1 MRRKTK
7 RQTKIQKNEVTKIR
21 VFMKGVTK
29 ATPKMINKAQQAAM
43 HYMNVR
49 NAILEEVQKERTGL
63 KTIPLTDDQK
73 RRLAQ
78 AGAKVDELAGAKV
91 DELTL
96 GKIEREFSPETVYG
110 WYNKLV
116 GNKYNSVGE
125 GQKKRGPKT
134 ITDELRV
141 ASATAR
147 RSVAQRPSLTNF
159 GTQS

>member
-7 RQTKIQKNEVTKIR
+7 RQTKIQKSGVTKIR

-43 HYMNVR
+43 HSMNVR
-49 NAILEEVQKERTGL
+49 NAILEEVLKERTGL

-78 AGAKVDELAGAKV
+78 AGAKVSSA
-91 DELTL
+91 
-96 GKIEREFSPETVYG
+96 
-110 WYNKLV
+110 
-116 GNKYNSVGE
+116 
-125 GQKKRGPKT
+125 PKPFMNGT
-134 ITDELRV
+134 TSSSATNIT
-141 ASATAR
+141 ASAKAR

>member
-7 RQTKIQKNEVTKIR
+7 RQTKIQKSGVTKIR
-21 VFMKGVTK
+21 AFMKGVTK

-43 HYMNVR
+43 HYMNVET
-49 NAILEEVQKERTGL
+49 AILEEVLKERTGL
-63 KTIPLTDDQK
+63 KTIPLTDDPK

-78 AGAKVDELAGAKV
+78 AGAKV

-116 GNKYNSVGE
+116 GNKS
-125 GQKKRGPKT
+125 
-134 ITDELRV
+134 IT

>member
-1 MRRKTK
+1 MRKKTR

-21 VFMKGVTK
+21 TFMKGVTK

-49 NAILEEVQKERTGL
+49 NAILEEVLRERTGL

-78 AGAKVDELAGAKV
+78 AGVKV

-96 GKIEREFSPETVYG
+96 GKIEHEFRPETVYG

-116 GNKYNSVGE
+116 GTTSSSA
-125 GQKKRGPKT
+125 T
-134 ITDELRV
+134 SIT